1 MGSLDGKN
9 ALVTG
14 GTAGIGLA
22 SARALA
28 EAGAHVFLTGRNQST
43 IDAAVASIGSSATGI
58 RSDVSDPTQL
68 DAIVDAV
75 TSHGGGLDAVF
86 TNAGGGEFATLADVT
101 VEHYLD
107 TFNRNVAGTLFTVQ
121 KVLPLLNPGAS
132 IILSGSTA
140 ASRGNPVLRRL
151 RRVQGRR
158 PLVRPDLGRGTRR
171 PGHPG
176 QHLGART
183 DRDAGTHRP
192 RAGRRRE
199 GTAGEPDGRR
209 DAGAGRPARG
219 DRRRGRVPR
228 LARKQ
233 FHDGQRDVR
242 RRWRSSDL
250 GHSESGSPRRRQRAL
265 AQDRPIDQVEEITH
279 LLDLVVV
286 EVGEEQLRAPRP
298 RAWARPLGAS

>member
-28 EAGAHVFLTGRNQST
+28 AEGAHVFLTGRNQST

-75 TSHGGGLDAVF
+75 TAHGGGLDAVF

-107 TFNRNVAGTLFTVQ
+107 TFNRNVAGTVFTVQ

-132 IILSGSTA
+132 VILSGSTSASKGIPSFGVYA
-140 ASRGNPVLRRL
+140 ASKAAVRSFGRTWAAELADRGIRVNTLVPGPVETP
-151 RRVQGRR
+151 G
-158 PLVRPDLGRGTRR
+158 LVGLAPAGGEKQLLESLTADVTLGRI
-171 PGHPG
+171 G
-176 QHLGART
+176 Q
-183 DRDAGTHRP
+183 P
-192 RAGRRRE
+192 
-199 GTAGEPDGRR
+199 
-209 DAGAGRPARG
+209 
-219 DRRRGRVPR
+219 
-228 LARKQ
+228 
-233 FHDGQRDVR
+233 
-242 RRWRSSDL
+242 
-250 GHSESGSPRRRQRAL
+250 
-265 AQDRPIDQVEEITH
+265 EEIAAA
-279 LLDLVVV
+279 VVFLASPASSFMTGSEMFV
-286 EVGEEQLRAPRP
+286 DGGEVQT
-298 RAWARPLGAS
+298 